1 MERDAGS
8 PRPYVGAGMA
18 GLQGVL
24 AGRDKGSAC
33 APKHGQRSRMW
44 IEHHAPK
51 SFIDFPRVQAKQ
63 SKSRLNVCSDL
74 QLRLRAELKRR
85 TLPLRSR
92 DFFFNWNTAWDG
104 VESVPRVVVP
114 GPLCSSLYG

>member
-1 MERDAGS
+1 
-8 PRPYVGAGMA
+8 
-18 GLQGVL
+18 
-24 AGRDKGSAC
+24 
-33 APKHGQRSRMW
+33 MW

-63 SKSRLNVCSDL
+63 GKSRLNVCSDL
-74 QLRLRAELKRR
+74 QLRLRAELNRR

-92 DFFFNWNTAWDG
+92 DFFFNWKTAWVG
-104 VESVPRVVVP
+104 VWSVTRVVAH